1 MSQLR
6 PPVTIASAALVASTA
21 LALVWAASAHA
32 SDGTVPL
39 APIVASWPDR
49 FAVVGT
55 KSEPLYT
62 ERISFARSGDD
73 FTLEI
78 DVLSQGNAALGTQTS
93 AVTVDADS
101 VHWVE
106 GCTKTEAL
114 CENDTAL
121 RGFLTTALVV
131 AAERAGTLPATGIVR
146 DLHGTDVVCINDA
159 DLYAI
164 PSTVAL
170 HPCFDIASGAVL
182 GQWSPASHAFVGAT
196 LADGFHITTPAPT
209 HP

>member
-1 MSQLR
+1 MNALR

-21 LALVWAASAHA
+21 IALIWAASAHA
-32 SDGTVPL
+32 SDDNAPL
-39 APIVASWPDR
+39 APIVASWPDE

-55 KSEPLYT
+55 KAEPLYT
-62 ERISFARSGDD
+62 ERISFARSSED

-78 DVLSQGNAALGTQTS
+78 EVLSQGNAALGTQTS
-93 AVTVDADS
+93 AVAVEGDTVR
-101 VHWVE
+101 WVE
-106 GCTKTEAL
+106 GCPKTDAL
-114 CENDTAL
+114 CQDDTTL

-131 AAERAGTLPATGIVR
+131 AADRAGTLPASGVIR
-146 DLHGTDVVCINDA
+146 NLHGTDVVCIDDA
-159 DLYAI
+159 DLYPT

-182 GQWSPASHAFVGAT
+182 GQWSPDSHAFVGAT

>member
-32 SDGTVPL
+32 SDDTVPL

-78 DVLSQGNAALGTQTS
+78 DVLSQ
-93 AVTVDADS
+93 
-101 VHWVE
+101 
-106 GCTKTEAL
+106 
-114 CENDTAL
+114 
-121 RGFLTTALVV
+121 
-131 AAERAGTLPATGIVR
+131 
-146 DLHGTDVVCINDA
+146 
-159 DLYAI
+159 
-164 PSTVAL
+164 
-170 HPCFDIASGAVL
+170 
-182 GQWSPASHAFVGAT
+182 
-196 LADGFHITTPAPT
+196 
-209 HP
+209 

>member
-1 MSQLR
+1 MNPLR

-21 LALVWAASAHA
+21 LAMAWAASAHA
-32 SDGTVPL
+32 IDQSVAL
-39 APIVASWPDR
+39 APIVSGWPDE

-55 KSEPLYT
+55 KAEPLYT

-73 FTLEI
+73 FTLTIE
-78 DVLSQGNAALGTQTS
+78 VLSQGNAALGTQTS
-93 AVTVDADS
+93 AVAVDADT
-101 VHWVE
+101 VRWVE
-106 GCTKTEAL
+106 GCTKTDAL
-114 CENDTAL
+114 CQNDTTL

-131 AAERAGTLPATGIVR
+131 AADRAGTLPASGVVR
-146 DLHGTDVVCINDA
+146 DLHGTDVVCVDDA
-159 DLYAI
+159 DLYPT

-182 GQWSPASHAFVGAT
+182 GQWSPDSHAFVGAT
-196 LADGFHITTPAPT
+196 LADGFHITTPAPS

>member
-1 MSQLR
+1 MNPLR

-21 LALVWAASAHA
+21 LALMWAASAHA
-32 SDGTVPL
+32 SDDTASL
-39 APIVASWPDR
+39 APIVVSWPDQ

-73 FTLEI
+73 FALEI
-78 DVLSQGNAALGTQTS
+78 EVLSQGNVALGTQTS
-93 AVTVDADS
+93 AVTVDADT
-101 VHWVE
+101 VRWVE
-106 GCTKTEAL
+106 GCTKTDAL
-114 CENDTAL
+114 CQNDTTL

-131 AAERAGTLPATGIVR
+131 AADRAGTLPASGVVR
-146 DLHGTDVVCINDA
+146 DLHGADVVCVDDA
-159 DLYAI
+159 ELY
-164 PSTVAL
+164 PSPPTVPL

-182 GQWSPASHAFVGAT
+182 GHWSPDSHAFVGAT
-196 LADGFHITTPAPT
+196 LADGFHITTPAPS